1 MYQRLRR
8 MMKMV
13 FIYTSVT
20 LSPAV
25 IWTLSQLIV
34 KHDQEHLIVWAKR
47 SGALLMSP
55 EGGAGE
61 WWRVLTG
68 PLLHQG
74 SHHLISNGVL
84 IALSSL
90 ILTVIYTR
98 QTEGSISLPL
108 RQRYY
113 DGLIWLYLTS
123 YIGASLIA
131 ISRLCLGHY
140 LGITQGSI
148 GLSGGAFLTLSAL
161 CVSVSISPSL
171 IGVIDQAD
179 LISRRVM
186 SALWVTLPLLL
197 LVLNRGAEVDQW
209 SHLAGWAG
217 GTLWGIFWTYHRKNT
232 EDFMASHQ
240 VIYIVAVMI
249 CVCQMTAI
257 SLCLLN
263 S

>member
-8 MMKMV
+8 MIKRV
-13 FIYTSVT
+13 FIYTSVI
-20 LSPAV
+20 LSPAI
-25 IWTLSQLIV
+25 IWTLSRLIV

-55 EGGAGE
+55 EEGADQ

-74 SHHLISNGVL
+74 SHHLISNGVM

-98 QTEGSISLPL
+98 QIEDSIGLPL

-113 DGLIWLYLTS
+113 DGLIWIYLTL

-171 IGVIDQAD
+171 IGVIDQSD
-179 LISRRVM
+179 LTSKRVM

-197 LVLNRGAEVDQW
+197 LLLNRGAEVDQW
-209 SHLAGWAG
+209 SHIAGWIG
-217 GTLWGIFWTYHRKNT
+217 GTLWGVFWTCRRKTT
-232 EDFMASHQ
+232 EDFIGSHQ
-240 VIYIVAVMI
+240 VIYIILVMT
-249 CVCQMTAI
+249 CVCQMIAI
-257 SLCLLN
+257 FLCLLK